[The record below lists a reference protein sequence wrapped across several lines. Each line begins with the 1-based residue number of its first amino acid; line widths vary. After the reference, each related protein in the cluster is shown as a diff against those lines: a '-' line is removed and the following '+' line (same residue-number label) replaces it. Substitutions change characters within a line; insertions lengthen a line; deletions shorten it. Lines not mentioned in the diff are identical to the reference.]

1 MSQQE
6 TMNKNLQGKPL
17 QGKVALVIGA
27 GQAEGQTLGNGR
39 AVAMEFARQ
48 GAIVVAVDRD
58 AASGEETAR
67 LCRENGGQARYSFA
81 DVTDEDSLKA
91 MVVECMLLH
100 HRIDILHNN
109 VGVAGS
115 AGDQPVERIEID
127 KFDQIYAI
135 NLRGMALTCKH
146 VLPIMRE
153 QRSGSVI
160 NVSST
165 AALGMYPNV
174 AYKVTKA
181 GVLGL
186 THHIAVA
193 YAQYGVRCNSI
204 LPGLLDTPMA
214 IETRMRL
221 TGKSRSDI
229 LLERAAMVPLKG
241 HAGTAQDVANA
252 AAFLASDL
260 AAFITGVDLPVDGG
274 ALAWINSN

>member
-1 MSQQE
+1 MSAQDSGNA
-6 TMNKNLQGKPL
+6 MNRNRPL
-17 QGKVALVIGA
+17 EGRVALVVGA

-58 AASGEETAR
+58 PVSGEETAR
-67 LCRENGGQARYSFA
+67 RCREEGGRADFLQA
-81 DVTDEDSLKA
+81 DVTDEDSLKV
-91 MVVECMLLH
+91 MVAECMRLH
-100 HRIDILHNN
+100 GRIDVLHNN

-127 KFDQIYAI
+127 KFDMIYAI

-165 AALGMYPNV
+165 AAVGVYPNV

-193 YAQYGVRCNSI
+193 YAQHGVRCNSI

-221 TGKSRSDI
+221 TGKPRVEI
-229 LLERAAMVPLKG
+229 LQERAAMVPLKG
-241 HAGTAQDVANA
+241 HTGTAQDLANA

-274 ALAWINSN
+274 ALAWISSN

>member
-1 MSQQE
+1 MSSQHTMTRSHSE
-6 TMNKNLQGKPL
+6 TML

-48 GAIVVAVDRD
+48 GATVVAVDRD

-67 LCRENGGQARYSFA
+67 LCRQLGGQAVHLAA

-91 MVVECMLLH
+91 MVAESMRLH

-127 KFDQIYAI
+127 RFDAIYAI

-153 QRSGSVI
+153 QCAGSVI

-165 AALGMYPNV
+165 AAVGMYPNV

-186 THHIAVA
+186 THHIAIA

-221 TGKSRSDI
+221 TGKSRAEI
-229 LLERAAMVPLKG
+229 VLERVAMVPLKG
-241 HAGTAQDVANA
+241 HAGTAQDLANA

-260 AAFITGVDLPVDGG
+260 AAFITGVNLPVDGG